1 MQFHPDKTGQ
11 EATVNF
17 YEAQAAYEAI
27 IKGKPRSDTFDG
39 IDNEDETCY
48 GSSHRAIWEGPPI
61 LSHLCQSQKFS
72 LTMGTLDRFLESR
85 GGKHLGGIS
94 QNAVYSSFE
103 TQFQTQLD
111 VLNTLDRSPSN
122 AIGAA
127 VGHVLLALKRM

>member
-1 MQFHPDKTGQ
+1 MTLLTERFGKDRQSFHTY
-11 EATVNF
+11 VRVR
-17 YEAQAAYEAI
+17 I
-27 IKGKPRSDTFDG
+27 
-39 IDNEDETCY
+39 C
-48 GSSHRAIWEGPPI
+48 
-61 LSHLCQSQKFS
+61 S